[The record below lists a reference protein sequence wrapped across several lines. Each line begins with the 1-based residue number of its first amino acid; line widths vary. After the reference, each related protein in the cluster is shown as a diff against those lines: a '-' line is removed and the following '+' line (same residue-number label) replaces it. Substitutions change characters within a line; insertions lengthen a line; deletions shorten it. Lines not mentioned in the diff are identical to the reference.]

1 LSPSRAASALLL
13 AAALAAAARADG
25 AARLTVTG
33 TVAPED
39 EDLVVSVQVD
49 NRGDAPAL
57 PLTVSGELLGGY
69 DEVRTDAGVAAGSWT
84 EVKLHFPQKDA
95 RPGVHLVPLRLD
107 YQSPRGGASAS
118 QAAYLLLALGANPAP
133 AVRVFV
139 GETEIET
146 RGRIAVEL
154 ESADGRPHVAQLR
167 LITPKGINPFGEAAP
182 VAVPA
187 QGRVR
192 TAIEVLRGTAA
203 RQTRQGVLVAAV
215 TTDGDEQTA
224 AVAEGAVTIAADP
237 AVMPRLRIPLT
248 VVAVLLLLLV
258 TVVEVRRRW
267 PRPAPAGEPAADPG
281 AGPAAG

>member
-1 LSPSRAASALLL
+1 LSRSRVASGLLL
-13 AAALAAAARADG
+13 AAALAAAAGADAG
-25 AARLTVTG
+25 ARLAVTG

-69 DEVRTDAGVAAGSWT
+69 DEVQTDAGVAAGSWT

-95 RPGVHLVPLRLD
+95 RPGVHLVALRLD
-107 YQSPRGGASAS
+107 YQSPKGGPAAS

-133 AVRVFV
+133 AVKVFV

-146 RGRIAVEL
+146 RGRVAVEL

-167 LITPKGINPFGEAAP
+167 LITPKGLNPFGETAP
-182 VAVPA
+182 VDVP
-187 QGRVR
+187 GRGR
-192 TAIEVLRGTAA
+192 AKASIEVLRGTAA
-203 RQTRQGVLVAAV
+203 RQTRLGVLVAAI
-215 TTDGDEQTA
+215 TSDGDEQTA
-224 AVAEGAVTIAADP
+224 AVAEGAVTVAPDP
-237 AVMPRLRIPLT
+237 AVMPHLRIPLT

-258 TVVEVRRRW
+258 TFVEVRRRW
-267 PRPAPAGEPAADPG
+267 PRPEPAADPG
-281 AGPAAG
+281 AGPGPGPAA